1 VLNSG
6 HPERVD
12 RKVPPCTRRVP
23 RFGEFGVFGVSAL
36 VESITYAG
44 SVGIRIPIPPAGTI
58 PSQFF
63 QSLALQFRGDYDVAV
78 KGHLTIHALA

>member
-1 VLNSG
+1 VLNSS

-12 RKVPPCTRRVP
+12 RRVPPCTRRVP
-23 RFGEFGVFGVSAL
+23 HFGEFGVFGVFAL
-36 VESITYAG
+36 VESLTYAG

-63 QSLALQFRGDYDVAV
+63 QSLALQFRGDYYVAV
-78 KGHLTIHALA
+78 KEQLTIHALA